1 MVTHMVTHIV
11 SQTTVTHRTS
21 TTKNEDLTF
30 IKDFCPNFLM
40 RPGGSGPCKK
50 FGIFFEFVLVDDMNS
65 FFWGGQRFLID
76 MLHSLRNHKTMIG
89 SMIGTRSR

>member
-30 IKDFCPNFLM
+30 IKDFCPNFLI
-40 RPGGSGPCKK
+40 RLGEVRTLQKVWD
-50 FGIFFEFVLVDDMNS
+50 FF
-65 FFWGGQRFLID
+65 
-76 MLHSLRNHKTMIG
+76 
-89 SMIGTRSR
+89 